1 MADTTESSISITA
14 PAARVMEVIA
24 DLLSYP
30 EWSDGVRSVEVL
42 TEYEDGRPGD
52 ARFTI
57 ESGPIKDTYELA
69 YEWNGDESV
78 SWSLTSGGMLT
89 AMEGSYVLSVQG
101 DELTS
106 VTYRLTV
113 DVNLP
118 MIGMIKRKAEKVIV
132 ETALAGLKRRVE
144 GD

>member
-30 EWSDGVRSVEVL
+30 EWSDGVRSVEIL

-69 YEWNGDESV
+69 YEWIGDESV
-78 SWSLTSGGMLT
+78 SWSLTKGGMLT
-89 AMEGSYVLSVQG
+89 AMEGSYVLTVQG